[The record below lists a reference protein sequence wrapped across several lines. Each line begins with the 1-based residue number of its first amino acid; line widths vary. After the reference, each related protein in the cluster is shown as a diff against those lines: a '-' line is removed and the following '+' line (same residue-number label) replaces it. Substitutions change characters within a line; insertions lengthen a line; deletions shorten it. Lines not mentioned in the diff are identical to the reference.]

1 MGGTWGLNVG
11 LSRVTSLALV
21 LGFSV
26 RCASVLFNVFLT
38 ICLIVMGQPFG
49 AMILDTSLCHQG
61 KLAHLLHPACGLDAW
76 IEVKKNAC
84 WKVQQRHS
92 MLDACMLDKT
102 NSCPAVQGVLVVR

>member
-76 IEVKKNAC
+76 IEVKKMHAGRFNNAIPC
-84 WKVQQRHS
+84 F
-92 MLDACMLDKT
+92 MLACLIKQT
-102 NSCPAVQGVLVVR
+102 PAPLFKGS